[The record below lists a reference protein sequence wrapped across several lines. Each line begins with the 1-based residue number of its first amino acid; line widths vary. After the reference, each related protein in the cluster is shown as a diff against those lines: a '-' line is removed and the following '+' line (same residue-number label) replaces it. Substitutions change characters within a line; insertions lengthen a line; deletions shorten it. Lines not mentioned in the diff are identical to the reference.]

1 MALLERQAA
10 NKATIASP
18 VPKVSVVMPAYNQ
31 ERYCGEAIESILA
44 QTFAAFECI
53 IVDDGS
59 SDGTSALLEW
69 YARSDARIHLIRHEV
84 NRGISASLNAAIGRA
99 RCELIARMDAD
110 DIALP
115 HRLERQVAFMEHNP
129 AIVAAGSSYRTID
142 DGGAIIGGI
151 YAMES
156 DPRRIRL
163 GMAGG
168 PMLAHPTVIMRRS
181 LVLKAGGYRTAFDL
195 AEDLDLWLRLM
206 ETGELGN
213 IPEVLLHYRMHS
225 GNAHATRAYSQRFA
239 AAMANLAARRRGC
252 GKNDPINA
260 TDFYTE
266 KEMAHLLEWSGE
278 EKDRFWLAY
287 FRDLIRDGRLSI
299 Q

>member
-10 NKATIASP
+10 TKVTIPSP

-44 QTFAAFECI
+44 QTFVAFECI

-59 SDGTSALLEW
+59 GDGTSALLEW
-69 YARSDARIHLIRHEV
+69 YARTDARIHLIRHEV
-84 NRGISASLNAAIGRA
+84 NRGISASLNGAIGRA

-115 HRLERQVAFMEHNP
+115 HRLERQVAFMDQNP
-129 AIVAAGSSYRTID
+129 GIVAAGSSYRTIG
-142 DGGAIIGGI
+142 DGGDIIGGI

-156 DPRRIRL
+156 DPKHIRL

-181 LVLKAGGYRTAFDL
+181 LVLKAGGYRSAFDL

-206 ETGELGN
+206 EIGELSN
-213 IPEVLLHYRMHS
+213 ILTSCASESTGPAKGIRSPRSRLLPPGFPSRRLSRRASHYWLCKKALRMTGAS
-225 GNAHATRAYSQRFA
+225 QSQR
-239 AAMANLAARRRGC
+239 NLA
-252 GKNDPINA
+252 
-260 TDFYTE
+260 FY
-266 KEMAHLLEWSGE
+266 
-278 EKDRFWLAY
+278 
-287 FRDLIRDGRLSI
+287 
-299 Q
+299 